1 MAQSDKGIVVTV
13 DRSVIEYE
21 DASNVYDHLLEEQ
34 ETRNKPRLSPLKPKF
49 CSVLEQIRVHPGN
62 SPSLGL
68 LLEDF
73 H

>member
-1 MAQSDKGIVVTV
+1 MKQSDKGVMVTA

-34 ETRNKPRLSPLKPKF
+34 ETRNKPSLSPLKPKF
-49 CSVLEQIRVHPGN
+49 CSVLEQIRVHPGS
-62 SPSLGL
+62 SPILGL